1 MDRIRELVDL
11 LNKYAYDYY
20 VLDNPVVSDGEYDR
34 LYDELKA
41 LESESGEV
49 YFDSPTQRVGDKP
62 LGKFEQVSHR
72 GRLFSLDK
80 CQSKQELIAWLERI
94 SADGVLPACSVEY
107 KFDGLTVNLTYEDG
121 KLIQAAT
128 RGNGAVGEVVTEQ
141 VKTIRSVPLSIPYK
155 GIIEVQGEG
164 IMTLSALEKYNAR
177 EDVVP
182 LKNARNGVA
191 GAIRNLDPKV
201 TAERNLDLICYNVN
215 YIEDKDFSSG
225 SEMLDFL
232 HRNRFKMSNYC
243 RYCNTADEVISAIDE
258 IEAQRD
264 SLDFLIDGAVIKID
278 STRIRDDLGYT
289 QKFPRWAIAY
299 KFAAQE
305 ATTTVKDVIWQVS
318 RTGKLNPLAVLEP
331 VDLAGVTVGR
341 ATLSNISEIRR
352 KDIKIGSR
360 VFIRRSND
368 VIPEITGVAEHTSDS
383 IDIQPPAYCP
393 ACGAPVTMDGVFIK
407 CSNVRAC
414 SNAIVSALSHFCGR
428 DAMDIE
434 GLSDKTLE
442 LLYGLG
448 KVKSF
453 ADIYR
458 LREGDFE
465 EVEGFKDKKISNLL
479 SAIDKSKKVSLDR
492 FLYAIGIPNI
502 GRKAASQLA
511 DAFYTLDGVIAAK
524 SDTIA
529 SLDDFGAV
537 TAQCVLDYFSDS
549 KHMSDINDLL
559 AQGICFEEK
568 QVRTGVFSG
577 ERVVLTGSLTSL
589 KRSKA
594 KSAIED
600 NGGSVSDSVSKSVT
614 LVIAGEDAG
623 SKLDKAKKLGI
634 RVIDESEF
642 LRMLGMD

>member
-524 SDTIA
+524 SDAIA

-537 TAQCVLDYFSDS
+537 TAQCVLDYFADS

-634 RVIDESEF
+634 RVIDEAEF

>member
-11 LNKYAYDYY
+11 LNKYAYYYY

-524 SDTIA
+524 SDAIA

-537 TAQCVLDYFSDS
+537 TAQCVLDYFADS

-594 KSAIED
+594 KNAIED

>member
-537 TAQCVLDYFSDS
+537 TAQCVLDYFADS

-634 RVIDESEF
+634 RVIDEAEF